1 MRYLFLLLF
10 VAILSYAGWP
20 YVNLYRLDRALM
32 QNDQAALQELV
43 DLDALK
49 AQHKSMLEQQVER
62 SIGQQPGPI
71 SNLVR
76 DGALWYGT
84 QTSAAITLDSVRQRL
99 RLQRVSAPDAYP
111 SIITDTTFAFFEW
124 PTRFLIRLGDLG
136 EQPIHVRM
144 TLEDWRW
151 RVTGIYD

>member
-1 MRYLFLLLF
+1 MRFLYFLLF
-10 VAILSYAGWP
+10 AAVVAYAGWP
-20 YVNLYRLDRALM
+20 YVNLYRLDRALL
-32 QNDQAALQELV
+32 QNDRAALHELV

-49 AQHKSMLEQQVER
+49 AQHKAMLEKQVQR
-62 SIGQQPGPI
+62 SIGAQPGPI
-71 SNLVR
+71 SGLVR
-76 DGALWYGT
+76 DGARWYGT
-84 QTSAAITLDSVRQRL
+84 QSSEAIDLDSVRQRL
-99 RLQRVSAPDAYP
+99 RRQRASAPDAYP

-136 EQPIHVRM
+136 DEPIHVRM